1 MALTRDFRVKDSL
14 TTGVSGLFKA
24 GSTSYDGSKIAIDT
38 FGRILSGG
46 RDLADIFADAD
57 LENLTGGAGINSFSY
72 DGLAPVT
79 ISLSGANTLTNDSLI
94 KWSSATGFANGT
106 LTDSALVGL
115 RTTVSSNSG
124 SWSSAYST
132 TNSLSSKWDSSYTT
146 TNANSANWN
155 STYTT
160 VGSNSASWSSAY
172 ATTNTLSS
180 KWDSSYATTNALSSK
195 WDSSYTTTNA
205 KSASWDSV
213 YSSYNAAS
221 GTIVNGITIPSVQG
235 QFTYTE
241 LDGGSVTR
249 TLHNLSATGSPTFAN
264 LTVTG
269 GLSAVTL
276 SGNGAGL
283 TNVTATPIFPNTAIT
298 DLASGNFFFV
308 NNDAGGATSGNRRI
322 TYSNLLTDLAGTGLA
337 VESSDSLS
345 FKNASGL
352 SDTFIT
358 RWDSGNGQLVNSII
372 RQTGPIAV
380 IGGGLSATGNTTLDG
395 TLTVKGDVT
404 IGDANSD
411 TLTINSG
418 PVNFPSALNDGDALI
433 LGGDANLYRSAAN
446 VLRTDDSLI
455 VGVNLSA
462 FGDVTLGDNASDTV
476 TINAGPVNLP
486 NATAAADALTLGGD
500 VNLYRSSANVLR
512 TDDSLSVGGDATITG
527 NLSVIGDFTYL
538 NTLVSVTSALSV
550 VNSGTGPALYVEQT
564 GINPI
569 AQFVDRDGGTVTISD
584 TGSVGIG
591 TPLGAI
597 PTEKLTVTGNISASG
612 TLKLGSLVAGTTNS
626 VVIED
631 NGELKDRA
639 INPSVWDTSAP
650 FISGSSTRTTNT
662 VPKFSSSTGI
672 TNSTITDNGNDVTIA
687 SNVVVTDTH
696 RIEQYSGSINFT
708 ETGVFTGSL
717 TTAGNPNTL
726 STFTKVELDTVKY
739 VVSLRAGALKTA
751 FEVIVVYNGTDGFGT
766 VYGLIDAQ
774 ATSLLTNVD
783 VITTGSTVDLSIS
796 VSSNCTAIVHGTA
809 HRVNNI

>member
-38 FGRILSGG
+38 YGRILSGG

-57 LENLTGGAGINSFSY
+57 LENLTGGTGINSFTY

-94 KWSSATGFANGT
+94 KWSTSTGFANST

-155 STYTT
+155 SAYNTT
-160 VGSNSASWSSAY
+160 SN
-172 ATTNTLSS
+172 LSS

-221 GTIVNGITIPSVQG
+221 GNIVNGITTPAVQG

-241 LDGGSVTR
+241 LDGQSITR
-249 TLHNLSATGSPTFAN
+249 NLFNLSATGSPTFAG

-269 GLSAVTL
+269 GLSAATL

-283 TNVTATPIFPNTAIT
+283 TNVTATPIFPATAVT
-298 DLASGNFFFV
+298 DLASTNFFFV
-308 NNDAGGATSGNRRI
+308 NTDAGGATSGNRQI
-322 TYSNLLTDLAGTGLA
+322 TYLNLLTDLAGPGLA
-337 VESSDSLS
+337 VDGSDSLAL
-345 FKNASGL
+345 KNFGSL
-352 SDTFIT
+352 TNTFVPQ
-358 RWDSGNGQLVNSII
+358 WDSANTQLINSII
-372 RQTGPIAV
+372 RNTGTTIV

-395 TLTVKGDVT
+395 TLSVK
-404 IGDANSD
+404 
-411 TLTINSG
+411 
-418 PVNFPSALNDGDALI
+418 
-433 LGGDANLYRSAAN
+433 
-446 VLRTDDSLI
+446 
-455 VGVNLSA
+455 
-462 FGDVTLGDNASDTV
+462 GDVTLGDNASDTV

-500 VNLYRSSANVLR
+500 VNLYRSSADVLR
-512 TDDSLSVGGDATITG
+512 TDDSLSVGGNATITG
-527 NLSVIGDFTYL
+527 NLSVVGDFTYL

-639 INPSVWDTSAP
+639 INPNVWNTTAAFVSA
-650 FISGSSTRTTNT
+650 STTGTVNT
-662 VPKFSSSTGI
+662 VSKFSSGNGI
-672 TNSTITDNGNDVTIA
+672 TNSTITDNGNDVRIDA
-687 SNVVVTDTH
+687 NVNVTSTH
-696 RIEQYSGSINFT
+696 RIIQESGSYFT

-726 STFTKVELDTVKY
+726 STFTKTELDAAKY
-739 VVSLRAGALKTA
+739 VVSLAAGALKTA

-783 VITTGSTVDLSIS
+783 VITTGSTIDLSIS
-796 VSSNCTAIVHGTA
+796 VSSNCVATVYGTA
-809 HRVNNI
+809 HRVLA